1 MSQILKY
8 LEQNK
13 DNIFNSLERY
23 VKKESPSNR
32 KDLTDKCGQ
41 FLQDLFME
49 YFGIKGEVF
58 AQEKTG
64 NHHKFTYGIGDEQI
78 LILCHMD
85 TVWDEGQ
92 LPFKIEGNKAY
103 GPGIFDMKG
112 GAIQAIWAVKA
123 LQDLNIKLDKKV
135 VFLFNSDEEIGSPTS
150 RPIIEEEAKKSKVV
164 LVAEPPEENTG
175 ALKTARKGLGIFQLK
190 VKGVAAHAG
199 NHHDQGINA
208 LEELA
213 HQILYLQSLTD
224 YSLGSTVSVGVA
236 RGGTRCN
243 VVPAEA
249 YAEIDFRVTKVSEA
263 ERLEKLIRG
272 LTPKL
277 KGTSLEITG
286 EVNRPPMERTAIT
299 GQLVEK
305 AQKIA
310 QNLGYELTET
320 SVGGG
325 SDGNFTAALGIPT
338 IDGLGAFGAGP
349 HAEHEHIIIDE
360 LPRRTALIA
369 HLLQEL

>member
-1 MSQILKY
+1 
-8 LEQNK
+8 
-13 DNIFNSLERY
+13 
-23 VKKESPSNR
+23 
-32 KDLTDKCGQ
+32 
-41 FLQDLFME
+41 
-49 YFGIKGEVF
+49 
-58 AQEKTG
+58 
-64 NHHKFTYGIGDEQI
+64 
-78 LILCHMD
+78 MD

>member
-1 MSQILKY
+1 M
-8 LEQNK
+8 
-13 DNIFNSLERY
+13 
-23 VKKESPSNR
+23 
-32 KDLTDKCGQ
+32 
-41 FLQDLFME
+41 
-49 YFGIKGEVF
+49 
-58 AQEKTG
+58 
-64 NHHKFTYGIGDEQI
+64 
-78 LILCHMD
+78 
-85 TVWDEGQ
+85 
-92 LPFKIEGNKAY
+92 
-103 GPGIFDMKG
+103 
-112 GAIQAIWAVKA
+112 
-123 LQDLNIKLDKKV
+123 
-135 VFLFNSDEEIGSPTS
+135 FLFNSDEEIGSPTS
-150 RPIIEEEAKKSKVV
+150 RPIIEEEAKKRKVV

-325 SDGNFTAALGIPT
+325 SDGNFTAA
-338 IDGLGAFGAGP
+338 FQ
-349 HAEHEHIIIDE
+349 
-360 LPRRTALIA
+360 
-369 HLLQEL
+369 LLMV